1 MTRATGRGRQLA
13 SGLPGSLLLGFASA
27 SGTTIV
33 RKGCVMKKLFALT
46 ALLFGIC
53 TGTLTQAQTKSD
65 TFTFG
70 SAGVI
75 GTTQSSNCSPITA
88 WDDVVNAYP
97 QDMGEV
103 CFNFYP
109 DGFSGMDIPFQLGYP
124 NNGFLLDQ
132 TPFTWGPMVSTSS
145 NTYTQTGTADY
156 TGYGAGVVVTVTIDV
171 VVTQVRSCGHGIC
184 HYFPVHTLTGGTG
197 VVTLMPPICGDG
209 IIESGEQCDDGNTTS
224 GDGCSSQCQIESCF
238 TCVGQPSICTPA
250 PAGTACDD
258 GNACTVGETCNGSGV
273 CGGFTSCRINST
285 CNVCGQVCTQPQ
297 PGVCKCG

>member
-1 MTRATGRGRQLA
+1 MENLCHDPSDKEEARDESHRSGSTIGN
-13 SGLPGSLLLGFASA
+13 GLPGSLLLGFANA

-33 RKGCVMKKLFALT
+33 RKGCVMKKRFALT

-53 TGTLTQAQTKSD
+53 TGTLTQAQTKSN

-88 WDDVVNAYP
+88 WDNVVDAYP

-109 DGFSGMDIPFQLGYP
+109 NPYSGMDIPWQLGYP

-132 TPFTWGPMVSTSS
+132 TPFTWGPVVWTSS
-145 NTYTQTGTADY
+145 NTYTQTGTAAY
-156 TGYGAGVVVTVTIDV
+156 TGYGAGVVVNVNTNV
-171 VVTQVRSCGHGIC
+171 VVTYQKYCAHGVC

-197 VVTLMPPICGDG
+197 VVTL
-209 IIESGEQCDDGNTTS
+209 N
-224 GDGCSSQCQIESCF
+224 
-238 TCVGQPSICTPA
+238 
-250 PAGTACDD
+250 
-258 GNACTVGETCNGSGV
+258 
-273 CGGFTSCRINST
+273 
-285 CNVCGQVCTQPQ
+285 
-297 PGVCKCG
+297 